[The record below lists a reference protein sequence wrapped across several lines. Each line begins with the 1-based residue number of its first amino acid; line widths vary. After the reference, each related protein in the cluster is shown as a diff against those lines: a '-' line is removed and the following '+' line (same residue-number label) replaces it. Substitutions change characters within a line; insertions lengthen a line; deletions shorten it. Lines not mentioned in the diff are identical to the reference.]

1 MLLQASTP
9 VESRCPHRW
18 SVWTAARLLTLVVF
32 LLSVGFVAPVSG
44 AKDETKKDQAK
55 KEESAKDSSK
65 KDATKPEPG
74 RNQGGRPGVPTANS
88 APLPPGAAFLR
99 GAMRLGAQI
108 DPVSAE
114 VADQLDL
121 PKGQGMIVRNVVP
134 DSPAAKAG
142 LKAHDVILEID
153 GKKVPN
159 NFAEAARLI
168 ADIKKDAT
176 VDVVVL
182 RKGKK
187 ETIKEVK
194 LPEAKGIPSGGFPGG
209 RPPAFGQPQVAF
221 NPGIGGFG
229 AVATTTIIQMK
240 DRFTLRHQ
248 EGPSMITLTGTVSDG
263 TGKVTEIVVQDGGR
277 VEKYESVDKVP
288 EKHQDKVKKLIEIS
302 EKSTVKSD
310 SKSKEK

>member
-1 MLLQASTP
+1 MLPHASTP

-44 AKDETKKDQAK
+44 AKDETKKDQSKKEDSAK
-55 KEESAKDSSK
+55 KDG
-65 KDATKPEPG
+65 TKAEPG
-74 RNQGGRPGVPTANS
+74 RRPGVPG
-88 APLPPGAAFLR
+88 PGAAPGGIAFMR
-99 GAMRLGAQI
+99 GVMRLGAQL

-121 PKGQGMIVRNVVP
+121 PKGQGMLVRNVVP

-159 NFAEAARLI
+159 NFGEAARLI

-194 LPEAKGIPSGGFPGG
+194 LPEARNFPSGGLPGG
-209 RPPAFGQPQVAF
+209 RPPVGVAPVGF
-221 NPGIGGFG
+221 NPGAGGFG
-229 AVATTTIIQMK
+229 AVATTTITQMK
-240 DRFTLRHQ
+240 DRCTVHHQ
-248 EGPSMITLTGTVSDG
+248 AGTFAIHLTGDG
-263 TGKVTEIVVQDGGR
+263 EGKLKEILIVDGGR
-277 VEKYESVDKVP
+277 PEKYESVDKVP
-288 EKHQDKVKKLIEIS
+288 EKYQDKVKKLIEIG
-302 EKSTVKSD
+302 EKSHVKTE
-310 SKSKEK
+310 SKSKDKEK